1 MVPELSVINQVTES
15 LQSPEV
21 DMMQADS
28 RMASLK
34 KELQDLR
41 SERQWEKVL
50 GEAKEKITVL
60 IKEYVESLQLKSQN

>member
-1 MVPELSVINQVTES
+1 
-15 LQSPEV
+15 
-21 DMMQADS
+21 MMQADS